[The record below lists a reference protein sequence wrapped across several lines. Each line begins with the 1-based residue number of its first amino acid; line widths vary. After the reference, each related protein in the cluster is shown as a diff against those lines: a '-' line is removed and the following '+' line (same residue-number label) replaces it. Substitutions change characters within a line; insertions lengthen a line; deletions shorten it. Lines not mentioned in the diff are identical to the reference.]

1 MRFFFYYNKSCEAG
15 SSLRTADAFP
25 VVASLAPLFFGGRE
39 ATTGNA
45 SAARR
50 LGRAKLLCNVNMTNG
65 LNNFL
70 KIKMIII
77 EKYSC
82 YTSSKVVVLAK
93 IKY

>member
-1 MRFFFYYNKSCEAG
+1 MLNRDWLKRFDVTEIVLPVGFAEAI
-15 SSLRTADAFP
+15 
-25 VVASLAPLFFGGRE
+25 FGGRE

-45 SAARR
+45 SAVRR
-50 LGRAKLLCNVNMTNG
+50 LGRAKLLGDVNMTNG

>member
-1 MRFFFYYNKSCEAG
+1 M
-15 SSLRTADAFP
+15 
-25 VVASLAPLFFGGRE
+25 
-39 ATTGNA
+39 TGNA
-45 SAARR
+45 SAVRR

-82 YTSSKVVVLAK
+82 YTSSKVVVLEK
-93 IKY
+93 NRV